1 MVRLRPGRLLLSSWV
16 ALGYPL
22 GIVRA
27 AVAIWEAKTPLHRA
41 RALKPGR
48 LLNAQKL
55 HLEHQRAV
63 RRDLR
68 AGAVR
73 AVSEVRGNLE
83 LELVPHLHELEA
95 LGPAGTDSVQ
105 RETDWLSAFHGTVE
119 HCAVEQGAVVMHFHG
134 IRAFRRHGSVTLFH
148 YL

>member
-22 GIVRA
+22 GIAVA
-27 AVAIWEAKTPLHRA
+27 PVAIWEAKQPLHRV

-48 LLNAQKL
+48 LLNTQKF

-95 LGPAGTDSVQ
+95 LGPSGNDSVQ
-105 RETDWLSAFHGTVE
+105 RETDRLSAFHGTVK
-119 HCAVEQGAVVMHFHG
+119 HG
-134 IRAFRRHGSVTLFH
+134 EPISFPLNGVIAG
-148 YL
+148 